1 MTNAEKLTLAKH
13 ACHIRMGVI
22 EGTHSAKCGHPGGSL
37 DIAEL
42 LSYLYFVEMNID
54 PKDPKKADRDRLV
67 LSKGHA
73 APALYAALAERGYF
87 PVEDLKTLRKIGSYL
102 QGHPNMNSVP
112 GVDMSTGSLG
122 QGVSAACGMALGAK
136 HAGKPIN
143 VYTIL
148 GDGEVEEGECWEAFM
163 FAAHYGLS
171 NLCVFLDRNRLQIS
185 GCTEDVMKQDSQEQ
199 RWAAFGW
206 NVISV
211 DGDSI
216 EAMDAAFTAAKHH
229 TGQPTVIIANTTKG
243 YGSALMENKA
253 DWHHHLPNEEEYK
266 QILADFAARKE
277 VVQNG

>member
-102 QGHPNMNSVP
+102 QGHPNMNETP
-112 GVDMSTGSLG
+112 GVTCPPAVWARASLQPAAWHWVPSTQASPSTCLPSW
-122 QGVSAACGMALGAK
+122 V
-136 HAGKPIN
+136 
-143 VYTIL
+143 
-148 GDGEVEEGECWEAFM
+148 
-163 FAAHYGLS
+163 
-171 NLCVFLDRNRLQIS
+171 
-185 GCTEDVMKQDSQEQ
+185 
-199 RWAAFGW
+199 
-206 NVISV
+206 
-211 DGDSI
+211 
-216 EAMDAAFTAAKHH
+216 TA
-229 TGQPTVIIANTTKG
+229 
-243 YGSALMENKA
+243 
-253 DWHHHLPNEEEYK
+253 
-266 QILADFAARKE
+266 R
-277 VVQNG
+277 

>member
-102 QGHPNMNSVP
+102 QGHPNMNETP

-148 GDGEVEEGECWEAFM
+148 GDGEVEDGTTETVMNSAPLEEKLKAFN
-163 FAAHYGLS
+163 F
-171 NLCVFLDRNRLQIS
+171 
-185 GCTEDVMKQDSQEQ
+185 
-199 RWAAFGW
+199 
-206 NVISV
+206 NVVTI
-211 DGDSI
+211 DGHDYDQI
-216 EAMDAAFTAAKHH
+216 EAAMQAFHAETAKPTCIIMD
-229 TGQPTVIIANTTKG
+229 TTKG
-243 YGSALMENKA
+243 KGVSYMTNSV
-253 DWHHHLPNEEEYK
+253 DWHGKGPNDDEYK
-266 QILADFAARKE
+266 IAIEELNAAYAALE
-277 VVQNG
+277 QEEN